1 MMRNCLVHRL
11 GIVADRDVDAKF
23 IGCAEPALGEAKA
36 RELLGTLR
44 NLDSLKNL
52 AALLPNTFGLA

>member
-1 MMRNCLVHRL
+1 LTD
-11 GIVADRDVDAKF
+11 ADVDAKF
-23 IGCAEPALGEAKA
+23 IGCVEPALGEAKA